1 MEHTMKTQSYEIGM
15 IGLGVMGRNP
25 LLDLGLGQAV
35 MARQEK
41 LRAVVRAA
49 AEWEHRGAR
58 ADGSLGYFDACR
70 SAWMPANLIQA
81 QRDYF
86 GAHTHERN
94 DAKGIFRTQ
103 WEKA

>member
-1 MEHTMKTQSYEIGM
+1 MKTQSYEIGM
-15 IGLGVMGRNP
+15 VGLGMVRNL
-25 LLDLGLGQAV
+25 LLDPALGETV
-35 MARQEK
+35 IARQEK

-49 AEWEHRGAR
+49 AEWGIA
-58 ADGSLGYFDACR
+58 APALMGSLGYFDAYR

-86 GAHTHERN
+86 GAHTYERN
-94 DAKGIFRTQ
+94 DAKGTFHTQ